1 VLSVTTNGIISAT
14 TVFAGGEDIVG
25 GMGQT
30 NALAV
35 GTVLTGAGFSNND
48 IIQNSGTALEFVEQ
62 GGTAIG
68 TTVNANCDQSVFGGG
83 LAIGT
88 VVNAGGAVDVGSGG
102 VSLSATLTGL
112 PDNVANG
119 FIFAAN
125 GSVGSALD
133 TTVND
138 NAVLAVINA
147 FASGT
152 TVNSGGFTLPLPL
165 HNAGQLA

>member
-68 TTVNANCDQSVFGGG
+68 TTVNAALHFNREPKPFGRSSDPHGAHMRLRERG
-83 LAIGT
+83 LR
-88 VVNAGGAVDVGSGG
+88 
-102 VSLSATLTGL
+102 
-112 PDNVANG
+112 
-119 FIFAAN
+119 
-125 GSVGSALD
+125 
-133 TTVND
+133 
-138 NAVLAVINA
+138 
-147 FASGT
+147 
-152 TVNSGGFTLPLPL
+152 
-165 HNAGQLA
+165 